1 MNIIFGH
8 AHAEMIRERYTVL
21 EIVNLEDVVTDYQC
35 YCVVEGTAIPPQ
47 ELATLNHYVTLHG
60 KLIDN
65 IRKNNTDVVLELAR
79 SLHKHWGGE
88 LDSFYEA
95 VIEHYK

>member
-1 MNIIFGH
+1 MNIIFGR
-8 AHAEMIRERYTVL
+8 AHADMVRDRYTVL
-21 EIVNLEDVVTDYQC
+21 EIINLEDIATDYQC
-35 YCVVEGTAIPPQ
+35 YCVIGGENIAPEQ
-47 ELATLNHYVTLHG
+47 LSTLNHYVNLHG

-65 IRKNNTDVVLELAR
+65 IRASNTSVVLELAR
-79 SLHKHWGGE
+79 SLHRRWGGE

>member
-35 YCVVEGTAIPPQ
+35 YCVVEGTKIPVDQLP
-47 ELATLNHYVTLHG
+47 TLKHYTELHG

-65 IRKNNTDVVLELAR
+65 IRKDNRTTIVELAQVLQR
-79 SLHKHWGGE
+79 HWGGE
-88 LDSFYEA
+88 LDSFYET
-95 VIEHYK
+95 VIEHFK